1 MITDTTKLLALLM
14 GEDELD
20 FQNEFLMFSE
30 EEQNQFVDA
39 MAEVMARGFREFKTL
54 DPELKSQIMLSALG
68 QMTVEQ
74 KTAIAEVMV
83 EG

>member
-1 MITDTTKLLALLM
+1 MITDTTKLLALLL
-14 GEDELD
+14 GENELE
-20 FQNEFLMFSE
+20 FQNEFLLFNE
-30 EEQNQFVDA
+30 EEQNQFVNA

-54 DPELKSQIMLSALG
+54 PPELKSQIMLGALG

-74 KTAIAEVMV
+74 KMAIAEVMV

>member
-1 MITDTTKLLALLM
+1 MITDTTKLLALLL
-14 GEDELD
+14 GEDELH
-20 FQNEFLMFSE
+20 FQNEFMMFSE

>member
-1 MITDTTKLLALLM
+1 MITDTTKLLALLL
-14 GEDELD
+14 GENELE
-20 FQNEFLMFSE
+20 FQNEFLLFNE